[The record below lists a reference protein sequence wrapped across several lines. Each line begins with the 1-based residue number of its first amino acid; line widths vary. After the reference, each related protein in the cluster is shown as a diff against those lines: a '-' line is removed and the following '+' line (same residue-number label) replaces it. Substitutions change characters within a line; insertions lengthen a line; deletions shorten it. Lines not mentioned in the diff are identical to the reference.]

1 MKKLCIVCINDPTHG
16 YDQNIINKNNKNNI
30 NGNSSSTSNN
40 VPSMYEHIGTAKN
53 NIFAF
58 IFFIGGP
65 NDNNLRTMNCV
76 YCIMKQTNY

>member
-40 VPSMYEHIGTAKN
+40 VPSMYEHIGTAK
-53 NIFAF
+53 
-58 IFFIGGP
+58 
-65 NDNNLRTMNCV
+65 
-76 YCIMKQTNY
+76 K